1 MTRIAMM
8 VAAAENGVIGSGN
21 DLPWHLPEDLRHF
34 KRVTMGKPILM
45 GRKTFQS
52 IGRPLPGRTNIVISR
67 DSMLKVEGVTVA
79 ASLDH
84 AIDEA
89 TRVID
94 RDSADEMV
102 VIGGAE
108 IYRAA
113 LPQVA
118 RLYMTEVHAMVEGDV
133 MLPLITWSQWRETQR
148 ERHSASAGNPF
159 DYSFV
164 VYERVTAL

>member
-8 VAAAENGVIGSGN
+8 VAAAENGVIGNGN

-52 IGRPLPGRTNIVISR
+52 IGRPLPGRTSFVITRDAAFKIEGVIS
-67 DSMLKVEGVTVA
+67 V
-79 ASLDH
+79 ASLDS
-84 AIDEA
+84 AISEA
-89 TRVID
+89 SLLAE
-94 RDSADEMV
+94 RDDADEIV

-108 IYRAA
+108 IYRIA
-113 LPQVA
+113 LPRVQ
-118 RLYMTEVHAMVEGDV
+118 RLYMTEVHAQVDGDV
-133 MLPLITWSQWRETQR
+133 MLPLITWSQWQETQR
-148 ERHSASAGNPF
+148 ERHAASVGNPF

-164 VYERVTAL
+164 VYERVTGL